1 MNWTY
6 TCDDLLKYNDALYEI
21 NYEVYEVIPNN
32 DDFKFYDV
40 SGATLLNG
48 EKVKKA
54 DETSKNNFRIT
65 NTFNVPDDKVSIEVQ
80 KIWTNIIENYD
91 DTIPN
96 QIVIGVV
103 GTVDG
108 KEVYT
113 NKFTI
118 DKKTH
123 QNSAGTQWNYII
135 ENLPKYDSE
144 TGKEISYEVT
154 EDTIKNFKLIE
165 TKSNY
170 TGDQKYVI
178 FKNEQVTGSF
188 DVSFYQ

>member
-135 ENLPKYDSE
+135 EK
-144 TGKEISYEVT
+144 
-154 EDTIKNFKLIE
+154 
-165 TKSNY
+165 
-170 TGDQKYVI
+170 
-178 FKNEQVTGSF
+178 
-188 DVSFYQ
+188 